1 VLARSRGDGAEDP
14 PGWAIG
20 AQEVPDAG
28 GDWAAKVRGAYTR
41 LRGQMHGI

>member
-1 VLARSRGDGAEDP
+1 VA
-14 PGWAIG
+14 

-28 GDWAAKVRGAYTR
+28 GDWAAEVRAAYTR